1 MLTVPPDFPYNPWA
15 KVGLGGWHYSNCLFL
30 RVTKHKII
38 NIWNFGTHK
47 ENQTAPSLQEKRSL
61 RPLTRDTN
69 RWDNKWIA
77 RSRTNTNWW
86 AWLKIDDLVERKLA
100 LWTGSNHHH
109 NLDLSL
115 MGLWG
120 CVQSKAQTWRKKA
133 LVDGYIMSEHD
144 QSSILR
150 WLNVIFDLP
159 HRLRPC
165 STTVEKR
172 SMGDQYYAMRL
183 AKLVIDFT
191 WEWAWYPVIGKR
203 ESQPKG
209 CDKAYWRTRLLK
221 LTKCAKLLMNSK
233 FVGETDTR
241 WNRTLGHSGLHVT
254 ESKERSKVISW
265 GRTILFVMPVTQD
278 RVFFFVL

>member
-86 AWLKIDDLVERKLA
+86 AWLKIDDLVEWKLA
-100 LWTGSNHHH
+100 LWTGSHHHH
-109 NLDLSL
+109 NLDLSS

-120 CVQSKAQTWRKKA
+120 CVQSKAQTWRKKSIGWRVYHERA
-133 LVDGYIMSEHD
+133 WPKFYSEMTECNIWPTTPSAAMFYDG
-144 QSSILR
+144 R
-150 WLNVIFDLP
+150 
-159 HRLRPC
+159 
-165 STTVEKR
+165 KA
-172 SMGDQYYAMRL
+172 QYGWSVL
-183 AKLVIDFT
+183 
-191 WEWAWYPVIGKR
+191 
-203 ESQPKG
+203 
-209 CDKAYWRTRLLK
+209 CDE
-221 LTKCAKLLMNSK
+221 
-233 FVGETDTR
+233 VGEACDR
-241 WNRTLGHSGLHVT
+241 LYLGVSMIPCDR
-254 ESKERSKVISW
+254 EERKSTKRMW
-265 GRTILFVMPVTQD
+265 
-278 RVFFFVL
+278 